1 MDNSPALKIPDESE
15 EESERYENV
24 IQRAE
29 SLLRN
34 GQALKAAAVLEPL
47 LSEASEKYED
57 NDRVLYR
64 DFNDLVETV
73 LYLKLFNPSKS
84 IVTPPV
90 NRSELYRVYGYAM
103 VDLERFE
110 DAKISLEMA
119 VRLNPVGP
127 RAIFEYTDLLK
138 RTGNFQAM
146 RLWTRQCLRFAYLP
160 SQIAQAY
167 RNFGYEFIERKEFRK
182 AAALYYVSLCYEQN
196 QQATSEL
203 FYIMQMTRKKPEE
216 PTPEE
221 VKTIFKEENIQYGPG
236 APAVS
241 ALLRVAEHFEKEGC
255 MEKARKY
262 YGMLYDLTHDASVED
277 KLEQ

>member
-15 EESERYENV
+15 EESERYENI

-47 LSEASEKYED
+47 LSEASGKYED

-64 DFNDLVETV
+64 DFNDLIETV
-73 LYLKLFNPSKS
+73 LYLTIYNPSKS
-84 IVTPPV
+84 IVMPPV

-103 VDLERFE
+103 VDLKRFE

-138 RTGNFQAM
+138 RTRNFQAM
-146 RLWTRQCLRFAYLP
+146 RFWTRQCLRFAYLP

-182 AAALYYVSLCYEQN
+182 AVALYYVSLCYEQN

-203 FYIMQMTRKKPEE
+203 FYIMQMTEKKPEE

-241 ALLRVAEHFEKEGC
+241 ALLQVAEHFEKDGV
-255 MEKARKY
+255 MERARKY
-262 YGMLYDLTHDASVED
+262 YGMLYDLTHDASVKD